1 MRGKHS
7 LKPPLNAFTIPMCYT
22 RWRCCRC
29 HRTALQD
36 ATELSYLKNSRQNVA
51 WCSIKSDLIAL
62 VLPDATNYITMLQNA
77 WWQRIGSI
85 IFGRKSSYF
94 AGANGAFFIQPK
106 AGAARG
112 GGAGVGLKDM
122 HSHVRDSTDRKQL
135 NTYKTKQPNTKWIK
149 KYMYHIIQYDT
160 KRPKIW

>member
-85 IFGRKSSYF
+85 ILAENLHSLRVQMEHFLYSLKLELREGGERGLGWKICTATSVTAQTESS
-94 AGANGAFFIQPK
+94 
-106 AGAARG
+106 
-112 GGAGVGLKDM
+112 LT
-122 HSHVRDSTDRKQL
+122 H
-135 NTYKTKQPNTKWIK
+135 TKQNNQT
-149 KYMYHIIQYDT
+149 QNE
-160 KRPKIW
+160 